1 MFSKI
6 SQNSQ
11 ENTCAEISTYQFNSQ
26 SMGRPDKRR
35 NSHWRC
41 SVKKG
46 VLENLVNF
54 TEKYLCWSFVSVKLQ
69 QLRLQPY

>member
-26 SMGRPDKRR
+26 SMGRPDQRR
-35 NSHWRC
+35 SSYWRC

-54 TEKYLCWSFVSVKLQ
+54 TGKYLC
-69 QLRLQPY
+69 